1 MLWKDLTFI
10 RTRMLSE
17 GIIDSDKL
25 PYQLDFC
32 RSEAEHI
39 GAENDPEVKSM
50 MAQAAENLGL
60 QNASSRNN
68 RQAIRL
74 IISLMVKLNDMRIR
88 KLTEQVH
95 KKKTYMTLFS
105 ILIALSLLLFFFND
119 HLMFGAKK
127 EVISNQK
134 VNAIALDPVKIQ
146 ANKSVQPFKLIFVLW
161 NWCVSKVEF
170 LLNLIVSTPTIFIFF
185 AGLTGGFFSA
195 LMKFKPNKQL
205 PGDELYI
212 RWYRLTKPFIGAFGS
227 MVIFVIITTGLFTME
242 SISEAIQNGI
252 VSNPISGAGFTFG
265 FLTGFTER
273 LILPKM
279 N

>member
-1 MLWKDLTFI
+1 
-10 RTRMLSE
+10 
-17 GIIDSDKL
+17 
-25 PYQLDFC
+25 
-32 RSEAEHI
+32 
-39 GAENDPEVKSM
+39 
-50 MAQAAENLGL
+50 
-60 QNASSRNN
+60 
-68 RQAIRL
+68 
-74 IISLMVKLNDMRIR
+74 
-88 KLTEQVH
+88 
-95 KKKTYMTLFS
+95 
-105 ILIALSLLLFFFND
+105 
-119 HLMFGAKK
+119 MFGAKK